1 MAHRELPVKVFGDG
15 WLDLIARKSFQVS
28 RKPLG
33 PQTPTLRPKKIGN
46 LGKSETV
53 SFRVPGD
60 LRLILEGEARKT
72 GVALNTLVTH
82 IFARCESWG
91 QFAGRLKLLPV
102 NKDLLRE
109 IFQFMQREKTVEIAK
124 RLGETTGRE
133 EILFLFQQVNPQ
145 IFLDYMDIWTSH
157 FDACKHNHDGKYDG
171 KTHFYTVHH
180 DVNLNFSIFTKE
192 YLSSMIQSA
201 IPRTVNFERVT
212 PNALTFSFDLP

>member
-1 MAHRELPVKVFGDG
+1 VSHTRSSRPRA
-15 WLDLIARKSFQVS
+15 KSD
-28 RKPLG
+28 
-33 PQTPTLRPKKIGN
+33 
-46 LGKSETV
+46 TV
-53 SFRVPGD
+53 SFRVPSD
-60 LRLILEGEARKT
+60 LRTILEGEARKA
-72 GVALNTLVTH
+72 GVALNTLVTQ
-82 IFARCESWG
+82 IFARYASWG

-109 IFQFMQREKTVEIAK
+109 IFQPMQKEKIIEIAK

-133 EILFLFQQVNPQ
+133 EILFLFQQVSPQ
-145 IFLDYMDIWTSH
+145 TFIDYMDVWTSH
-157 FDACKHNHDGKYDG
+157 FDACKHKYDG

-192 YLSSMIQSA
+192 YLSSMIQST

>member
-1 MAHRELPVKVFGDG
+1 MSHTRSSKPKV
-15 WLDLIARKSFQVS
+15 
-28 RKPLG
+28 
-33 PQTPTLRPKKIGN
+33 
-46 LGKSETV
+46 KSETV
-53 SFRVPGD
+53 SFRVPSN

-72 GVALNTLVTH
+72 GVALNTLVTQ
-82 IFARCESWG
+82 IFARYASWG

-109 IFQFMQREKTVEIAK
+109 VFQSMQKEKIVEIAK

-133 EILFLFQQVNPQ
+133 EILFLFQQVSPQ
-145 IFLDYMDIWTSH
+145 TVLDYMDVWTSH
-157 FDACKHNHDGKYDG
+157 FDASKHQYDG

-192 YLSSMIQSA
+192 YLSSMIQST
-201 IPRTVNFERVT
+201 IPRAVSFERVT

>member
-1 MAHRELPVKVFGDG
+1 VGNKPTSSGLATLKPGADPVSHT
-15 WLDLIARKSFQVS
+15 RSS
-28 RKPLG
+28 RP
-33 PQTPTLRPKKIGN
+33 RA
-46 LGKSETV
+46 KSETV
-53 SFRVPGD
+53 SFRVPSD
-60 LRLILEGEARKT
+60 LRLILESEARKT
-72 GVALNTLVTH
+72 GVALNTLVTQ
-82 IFARCESWG
+82 IFARYASWG

-109 IFQFMQREKTVEIAK
+109 VFQSMPKEKIIEVGK

-145 IFLDYMDIWTSH
+145 TFVEYMDVWTSH
-157 FDACKHNHDGKYDG
+157 FDACKHKYDG

-192 YLSSMIQSA
+192 YLASMIQST

-212 PNALTFSFDLP
+212 PNALTFSFELP